1 MKISKKWADIVILN
15 VLHLCFQ
22 FECFSRSYFMSP
34 LTHWMRLRFLNIS
47 LNKKMTIEKKM
58 LTVDNDLQMF
68 EKIVISV
75 KELLRSLFVSRC

>member
-1 MKISKKWADIVILN
+1 
-15 VLHLCFQ
+15 
-22 FECFSRSYFMSP
+22 MSP
-34 LTHWMRLRFLNIS
+34 LTHLMRLRFLNIS

-75 KELLRSLFVSRC
+75 KELLRSLFVCFYMLIVG